1 MLPFSNSF
9 GQVMFNIVPIMI
21 AITAII
27 VFSLVIVNIIKGIK
41 TWNYNNSQPVL
52 KVLAKVVSKR
62 IEVSH
67 NSSHTGGN
75 MNQVNNYDYTTYY
88 VTFEVESGDRME
100 FKLKGD
106 EYGLLVEGDK
116 GNLNFQG
123 SRYLGFNRII

>member
-41 TWNYNNSQPVL
+41 TWNYNNAQPVL
-52 KVLAKVVSKR
+52 KVIAKVVSKR